1 MLRKILLSSI
11 LILNVGCGGKSFK
24 NGVYEGIV
32 EKSHLK
38 LTINNNK
45 VNLDNNITNFYYSKV
60 NDKNEND
67 KDIVYYITDMNGF
80 KFYLGL
86 KQTNDNSI
94 VVYDML
100 TDTFNNSLSLYKHG
114 LMNKKM
120 LDSITTIY
128 MIDINYNNRNVL
140 DNPWISL

>member
-11 LILNVGCGGKSFK
+11 LILVVGCGSNSFK

-38 LTINNNK
+38 LTINNNE
-45 VNLDNNITNFYYSKV
+45 VNLDINITNFYYSKV

-128 MIDINYNNRNVL
+128 MIDINKPSIFEKVEEK
-140 DNPWISL
+140 

>member
-11 LILNVGCGGKSFK
+11 LILTVGCGGKSFK
-24 NGVYEGIV
+24 NGVYEGV
-32 EKSHLK
+32 VDKSHLK
-38 LTINNNK
+38 LTINNNE

-67 KDIVYYITDMNGF
+67 KDIVYYIAIGDYNGL
-80 KFYLGL
+80 KLHLGL

-94 VVYDML
+94 VVYEML
-100 TDTFNNSLSLYKHG
+100 TDAYLNSLSAYRLG
-114 LMNKKM
+114 FMNKKM

-128 MIDINYNNRNVL
+128 MIDINKPSIFEKVEEK
-140 DNPWISL
+140 

>member
-45 VNLDNNITNFYYSKV
+45 VNLDNN
-60 NDKNEND
+60 DKILPSI
-67 KDIVYYITDMNGF
+67 KSM
-80 KFYLGL
+80 LGIIKL
-86 KQTNDNSI
+86 
-94 VVYDML
+94 
-100 TDTFNNSLSLYKHG
+100 
-114 LMNKKM
+114 
-120 LDSITTIY
+120 
-128 MIDINYNNRNVL
+128 
-140 DNPWISL
+140 